1 MHSIPIRNVYYLLL
15 YAWDQFT
22 PKNQAEVGVESSF
35 DLPNLLGRVL
45 AEGTRR
51 LLRRGSDRGYIG
63 CVDELTAPRGRF
75 LLAEAIKRSSFV
87 RGGLICQFDELSPD
101 VVHNRILKAALAT
114 LARSEVIDV
123 SLAAELNSLRAKL
136 GGVTEVALSKQL
148 FKQLQLSR
156 NISHYSLLMKICELV
171 RELLLPK
178 EGGRGSRFA
187 DILRDEER
195 MSFIFEAF
203 VRNFYRR
210 EQNQF
215 SVGSEVIPWDM
226 SPDSVG
232 HAAYLPSMLTDV
244 TLRSPTRTIV
254 IDAKFYHQ
262 TQS

>member
-1 MHSIPIRNVYYLLL
+1 
-15 YAWDQFT
+15 
-22 PKNQAEVGVESSF
+22 
-35 DLPNLLGRVL
+35 
-45 AEGTRR
+45 
-51 LLRRGSDRGYIG
+51 
-63 CVDELTAPRGRF
+63 
-75 LLAEAIKRSSFV
+75 
-87 RGGLICQFDELSPD
+87 
-101 VVHNRILKAALAT
+101 
-114 LARSEVIDV
+114 VIDV